1 MGVDDGSRTLRDMPG
16 PRRVVVLIDSLIGGG
31 AERVAVEASG
41 ALDRARYEPHLLVT
55 RHSGSLA
62 GRVEELGLPYTIL
75 GRKRGF
81 HPRRFERARRL
92 VAQADLLHAHKFAG
106 SAWGALLARSAG
118 RPLVAHEHTFDGV
131 TSAGRTLVL
140 RAVIAPAASRI
151 LCVSQGVARSLAAEG
166 VDERKLLVVPN
177 GVTVDDSTDRLSA
190 RRELGL
196 PAEGVVIGM
205 VARLREEKRHE
216 LALRT
221 LAELH
226 ARGGNE
232 QLCLVG
238 DGPLEAELRRSA
250 EELGV
255 AGSVTW
261 AGERPNAQRLL
272 RAFDVMLLCSS
283 FEGMPLAA
291 LEALVSGVPLVAT
304 AVGALPE
311 LLADG
316 GGVVSDGDSPAAL
329 ADAIRAGLAAA
340 TAGDEGFAA
349 NRARFSIDRLARDLE
364 AIYDSVLEERGG
376 RA

>member
-1 MGVDDGSRTLRDMPG
+1 MGSAQ
-16 PRRVVVLIDSLIGGG
+16 RVVVLIDSLIGGG
-31 AERVAVEASG
+31 AERVAVEAAG
-41 ALDRARYEPHLLVT
+41 ALDRTRYEPHLLVT

-62 GRVEELGLPYTIL
+62 SRVVELGLPCTIL
-75 GRKRGF
+75 GRTRGF

-92 VAQADLLHAHKFAG
+92 VAGAHLLHAHKFAG
-106 SAWGALLARSAG
+106 SAWGALLARSAR

-131 TSAGRTLVL
+131 TSVGRTLVL
-140 RAVIAPAASRI
+140 RAVIAPAAARI
-151 LCVSQGVARSLAAEG
+151 LCVSEGVARSLAAEG

-177 GVTVDDSTDRLSA
+177 GVTVDDSTDRAAA

-196 PAEGVVIGM
+196 PADGVVIGM
-205 VARLREEKRHE
+205 VARLRREKRHE

-226 ARGGNE
+226 ARGGAE
-232 QLCLVG
+232 RLCLVG
-238 DGPLEAELRRSA
+238 DGPLEAELRASA
-250 EELGV
+250 RELGV
-255 AGSVTW
+255 EGSVTW

-316 GGVVSDGDSPAAL
+316 GGVVSDGDTPVAL
-329 ADAIRAGLAAA
+329 ADAVRACLDAAADGGAGLASAR
-340 TAGDEGFAA
+340 D
-349 NRARFSIDRLARDLE
+349 RFSIDRLARDLE
-364 AIYDSVLEERGG
+364 DVYDSVLAERRRRG
-376 RA
+376 